1 MCLTVAW
8 WSPWCYTCLRRAKS
22 NEPPTCRC
30 RSGHLFARVKNSEIA
45 PTGSM
50 VGRGGGRAWR
60 QVGPACLLHVHLK
73 KRALSQRNEAR
84 TPLPHVTGAVFFTRF
99 EFISHTGVVVAEG
112 TGSDRQGGLRSTKK
126 PCPHPMDPVCSQVS
140 RARTKTKT
148 CRRCNGSKRC
158 KPVSRLSRTT
168 EGWATTSVDVPL
180 PDWPRSED

>member
-1 MCLTVAW
+1 M
-8 WSPWCYTCLRRAKS
+8 
-22 NEPPTCRC
+22 
-30 RSGHLFARVKNSEIA
+30 KNSEIA

-99 EFISHTGVVVAEG
+99 EFISHTGVVVAKG

-126 PCPHPMDPVCSQVS
+126 PCPHPMDPVLFSSSIACSHEDEDMPEVQRLKTLQASFTPKSHNRGVGDDVS
-140 RARTKTKT
+140 RCA
-148 CRRCNGSKRC
+148 
-158 KPVSRLSRTT
+158 PPRLASF
-168 EGWATTSVDVPL
+168 
-180 PDWPRSED
+180 